1 MLGKDRLLAAVRAAQ
16 NGHDIAYNILIKHL
30 KGAMFDIHRRK
41 VSSRTTADDWY
52 ADGLEILLRCV
63 QRFDTIQPRA
73 KFSTYFMTALS
84 NHATDL
90 IRSYYT
96 AKSEFEKQMISDT
109 NDVAET
115 VIDCGTDT
123 YNP

>member
-1 MLGKDRLLAAVRAAQ
+1 MGKDRLLAAVRAAQ

>member
-16 NGHDIAYNILIKHL
+16 NGHDIAYNVLIKHL

-41 VSSRTTADDWY
+41 VSSRITADDWY

-90 IRSYYT
+90 IR
-96 AKSEFEKQMISDT
+96 
-109 NDVAET
+109 
-115 VIDCGTDT
+115 
-123 YNP
+123 